1 MKVINLEKIW
11 FYNILLISMFPL
23 LPKGAESVLMFLFFV
38 FSVFLCVKKKL
49 HFNRRNI
56 KGILSISFLFFLYI
70 LTSFYANNKSD
81 NIKFIILTLPLF
93 LFPLSFGI
101 LAPDLLLE
109 KRIHLIKIVFIFS
122 TLFSLL
128 ITNIFLYYRFPIEV
142 SQWEYRNAFE
152 NFTKVHGTYF
162 SLWIGFSTILLFN
175 YLFNELPSRKKTVSI
190 ITILL
195 MVSYFTYWQITINAR
210 LPLMITLLII
220 ITIFIKSQKPNLRKV
235 LFILILFFTTILV
248 ILKFNDLKNK
258 LNINLPEGKYEVM
271 HKTMN
276 SEEIRAGI
284 YFCSLTLIK
293 DSWLFGHGIGDVNDK
308 LNECYKEKIKSD
320 VYQTFYYNSH
330 NQYIQA
336 FLVGGIFSF
345 LFFLLSLIYLLK
357 TAILK
362 NDKSFIFF
370 IVLIIC
376 CFFTENIL
384 SRHDG
389 VLFFSFFSSIF
400 YFKKTV

>member
-1 MKVINLEKIW
+1 
-11 FYNILLISMFPL
+11 
-23 LPKGAESVLMFLFFV
+23 
-38 FSVFLCVKKKL
+38 
-49 HFNRRNI
+49 
-56 KGILSISFLFFLYI
+56 
-70 LTSFYANNKSD
+70 
-81 NIKFIILTLPLF
+81 
-93 LFPLSFGI
+93 
-101 LAPDLLLE
+101 
-109 KRIHLIKIVFIFS
+109 
-122 TLFSLL
+122 
-128 ITNIFLYYRFPIEV
+128 
-142 SQWEYRNAFE
+142 
-152 NFTKVHGTYF
+152 
-162 SLWIGFSTILLFN
+162 
-175 YLFNELPSRKKTVSI
+175 
-190 ITILL
+190 
-195 MVSYFTYWQITINAR
+195 
-210 LPLMITLLII
+210 
-220 ITIFIKSQKPNLRKV
+220 
-235 LFILILFFTTILV
+235 LV